1 MRPKSFILLIL
12 ALGCGLIAAVGI
24 NQVLA
29 NRGRQVV
36 LQTGET
42 ESIFVVMAN
51 VEPGA
56 RLTPEVLKLEP
67 WPKDKIP
74 AGAILELENVEG
86 RRTRTRLFAGEPI
99 LDAKLFN
106 SNGSDNPA
114 TIRIPK
120 GFRVESFK
128 VDAVAGGSNLIVPGD
143 RVDVMVYLKR
153 NANHGIN
160 TTGIR
165 TILQNVSVFAIND
178 RYKLEPGEAEEG
190 NIQAKT
196 VSLLLLPRQAQ
207 LLHLAS
213 ELGKIRLSLRSP
225 EDEVLVTTQT
235 TSVDELFRV
244 TGDSNRDD
252 EVLYRE
258 STDDN
263 LAFGQP
269 DQVASAVDPR
279 TISHR
284 MVLIEG
290 TERWEQV
297 FDEDGRPLAEPPS
310 DYVRSRADTDPLSLE
325 DDVDDE
331 SDSDDGDSESD
342 VGETPVED
350 N

>member
-29 NRGRQVV
+29 NRGKQVV
-36 LQTGET
+36 VQAGET
-42 ESIFVVMAN
+42 ESIFVVMAD

-74 AGAILELENVEG
+74 SGAILELDDVEG

-99 LDAKLFN
+99 LQAKLFN

-114 TIRIPK
+114 TIRIPI

-128 VDAVAGGSNLIVPGD
+128 VDAVASGSNLIVPGD
-143 RVDVMVYLKR
+143 RVDVMVYLKKDTSR
-153 NANHGIN
+153 GIDA
-160 TTGIR
+160 TGIR

-190 NIQAKT
+190 SIQAKT
-196 VSLLLLPRQAQ
+196 VSLLLLPDQAQ

-213 ELGKIRLSLRSP
+213 ELGKIRLALRSP
-225 EDEVLVTTQT
+225 EDEDILTTQT
-235 TSVDELFRV
+235 TSVDELFRT
-244 TGDSNRDD
+244 TGDSSRDD
-252 EVLYRE
+252 ERLYTE
-258 STDDN
+258 PTDVN
-263 LAFGQP
+263 LTFDQP

-279 TISHR
+279 IIAHR
-284 MVLIEG
+284 MVMIEG

-310 DYVRSRADTDPLSLE
+310 GQVRSHSDTDLVLP
-325 DDVDDE
+325 DDFGGESDADD
-331 SDSDDGDSESD
+331 SDSDA
-342 VGETPVED
+342 GETPTEED
-350 N
+350 